1 MLHHMQLHQLPQ
13 NGHQNPY
20 TNINSTATS
29 QHEQVPILK
38 RFSRA
43 LLICD
48 HRKLSSFLPQGSK
61 IESFSSNNM
70 WCQLHLHG
78 MCSIQGEENK
88 KGIFWKW
95 KRYEWPKTRKES
107 LYKYVSGGWRHRC
120 GDPEKS
126 RKVGMGEKT
135 RVGLQYLICFNLC
148 LWQKKKFSVLFLT
161 PSANVQVLISSFM
174 ISGTGARS
182 VIRGLQARWSWW
194 TTWAA
199 LSTTI

>member
-61 IESFSSNNM
+61 IESFSSNDM
-70 WCQLHLHG
+70 WCQLHLRR
-78 MCSIQGEENK
+78 MCSIQGKENK
-88 KGIFWKW
+88 KGRVVEKWRVWKW
-95 KRYEWPKTRKES
+95 NRYQWPKTRKES
-107 LYKYVSGGWRHRC
+107 FCKYV
-120 GDPEKS
+120 
-126 RKVGMGEKT
+126 
-135 RVGLQYLICFNLC
+135 
-148 LWQKKKFSVLFLT
+148 FSIWIRSSCILDWNSSIDCVLT
-161 PSANVQVLISSFM
+161 PRSYFSSLRYE
-174 ISGTGARS
+174 GYNNWK
-182 VIRGLQARWSWW
+182 Q
-194 TTWAA
+194 
-199 LSTTI
+199 